1 MYENGLLPENT
12 LLYERGLEPVATSA
26 WPAPGEHALLGARDG
41 LLVVDLHGD
50 VDLATATPLREW
62 LDSVVAL
69 RAPAYVVDL
78 RRTTFIDSTGLNLV
92 LRFRRR
98 VRESEAGFAVVCAPR
113 TVRLLRAHGTLDVL
127 DPAPGLPEAASRIAG
142 R

>member
-1 MYENGLLPENT
+1 MHENSLLHD
-12 LLYERGLEPVATSA
+12 RSLEQVPIPA
-26 WPAPGEHALLGARDG
+26 WPAPGQHALLGARDG

-50 VDLATATPLREW
+50 LDLATATPLREW

-98 VRESEAGFAVVCAPR
+98 VREDEAGFAVVCAPR

-127 DPAPGLPEAASRIAG
+127 DPVPGLPEAASRIAG

>member
-1 MYENGLLPENT
+1 MHENSLLSENGLSHDKS
-12 LLYERGLEPVATSA
+12 LEPVPTSA

-50 VDLATATPLREW
+50 LDLATATPLREW

-98 VRESEAGFAVVCAPR
+98 VREGEAGFAVVCAPR

-127 DPAPGLPEAASRIAG
+127 DPVPGLPEAASRIAG

>member
-1 MYENGLLPENT
+1 MHENSLLPGNS
-12 LLYERGLEPVATSA
+12 LAPVPTTA
-26 WPAPGEHALLGARDG
+26 WPAPEPHALLGARDG

-50 VDLATATPLREW
+50 VDLANATPLRDW

-127 DPAPGLPEAASRIAG
+127 DPEPGLPEAASRIAG

>member
-1 MYENGLLPENT
+1 MHENSLLHDKS
-12 LLYERGLEPVATSA
+12 LEQVPIPA
-26 WPAPGEHALLGARDG
+26 WPAPGQHALLGARDG

-50 VDLATATPLREW
+50 LDLATATPLREW

-98 VRESEAGFAVVCAPR
+98 VLEFEAGFAVVCAPR

-127 DPAPGLPEAASRIAG
+127 DPVPGLPEAASRIAG

>member
-1 MYENGLLPENT
+1 MRENGLLPEKV
-12 LLYERGLEPVATSA
+12 LSYENGLERVPAPA
-26 WPAPGEHALLGARDG
+26 WPAPGEHALLGAPDG
-41 LLVVDLHGD
+41 LLVVDLQGD

-69 RAPAYVVDL
+69 SAPAYVVDL

-92 LRFRRR
+92 LRFSRR
-98 VRESEAGFAVVCAPR
+98 VLEREAGFAVVCAAR
-113 TVRLLRAHGTLDVL
+113 TVRLLRAHGTPDLL
-127 DPAPGLPEAASRIAG
+127 DPEPGLPEAASRIAG

>member
-1 MYENGLLPENT
+1 MRENGPE
-12 LLYERGLEPVATSA
+12 LVPAPA
-26 WPAPGEHALLGARDG
+26 WPAPGEHALLGAPDG

-69 RAPAYVVDL
+69 SAPAYVVDL

-92 LRFRRR
+92 LCFRRR
-98 VRESEAGFAVVCAPR
+98 VLEREAGFAVVCAAR
-113 TVRLLRAHGTLDVL
+113 TVRWTCSTRC
-127 DPAPGLPEAASRIAG
+127 PASRRRPPGSPGAEPQTRSAAIS
-142 R
+142 RYWKLPLR

>member
-1 MYENGLLPENT
+1 MRENS
-12 LLYERGLEPVATSA
+12 LEPVNVPA
-26 WPAPGEHALLGARDG
+26 WPAPGDHALLGARDG

-50 VDLATATPLREW
+50 IDLATVTALREW

-92 LRFRRR
+92 LRRRR
-98 VRESEAGFAVVCAPR
+98 RSAR
-113 TVRLLRAHGTLDVL
+113 T
-127 DPAPGLPEAASRIAG
+127 APGRG
-142 R
+142 RR

>member
-1 MYENGLLPENT
+1 MHENSLLPGNS
-12 LLYERGLEPVATSA
+12 LAPVPTAA
-26 WPAPGEHALLGARDG
+26 WPAPGAHALLGARDG

-50 VDLATATPLREW
+50 VDLANATPLRDW

-127 DPAPGLPEAASRIAG
+127 DPEPGLPEAASRIAG

>member
-12 LLYERGLEPVATSA
+12 LLYESGLDPVATPA

-127 DPAPGLPEAASRIAG
+127 DPAPGLPEAASRIAV

>member
-1 MYENGLLPENT
+1 MHENGLLPEKALVYDN
-12 LLYERGLEPVATSA
+12 GLERVPTPA
-26 WPAPGEHALLGARDG
+26 WPAPGEHALLGAPDG

-98 VRESEAGFAVVCAPR
+98 VLEREAGFAVVCAPR
-113 TVRLLRAHGTLDVL
+113 TVRLLRAHGTLDLL
-127 DPAPGLPEAASRIAG
+127 DPVPGLPEAASRIAG

>member
-1 MYENGLLPENT
+1 MHEHS
-12 LLYERGLEPVATSA
+12 LLYENALSYENDLEPMPTPA

-98 VRESEAGFAVVCAPR
+98 VLEREAGFAVVCAPR

>member
-1 MYENGLLPENT
+1 M
-12 LLYERGLEPVATSA
+12 
-26 WPAPGEHALLGARDG
+26 
-41 LLVVDLHGD
+41 
-50 VDLATATPLREW
+50 
-62 LDSVVAL
+62 
-69 RAPAYVVDL
+69 
-78 RRTTFIDSTGLNLV
+78 

-127 DPAPGLPEAASRIAG
+127 DPVPGLPEAASRMVG

>member
-1 MYENGLLPENT
+1 MHENSLLPGNS
-12 LLYERGLEPVATSA
+12 LAPVATA
-26 WPAPGEHALLGARDG
+26 TWPAPGAHALLGARDG

-50 VDLATATPLREW
+50 VDLASATPLRDW

-127 DPAPGLPEAASRIAG
+127 DPAPGLPEAASRMVG

>member
-1 MYENGLLPENT
+1 MHENSLLPENA
-12 LLYERGLEPVATSA
+12 LVYDNSLEPVPTPA
-26 WPAPGEHALLGARDG
+26 WPAPGQHALLGARDG

-50 VDLATATPLREW
+50 LDLATAGPLREW

-98 VRESEAGFAVVCAPR
+98 VREFEAGFAVVCAPR

-127 DPAPGLPEAASRIAG
+127 DPVPGLPEAASMIAG

>member
-1 MYENGLLPENT
+1 MSLT
-12 LLYERGLEPVATSA
+12 
-26 WPAPGEHALLGARDG
+26 PAEGAHDR
-41 LLVVDLHGD
+41 
-50 VDLATATPLREW
+50 APREPLRDW

-98 VRESEAGFAVVCAPR
+98 VRESETGFAVVCAPR

-127 DPAPGLPEAASRIAG
+127 DPVRGLQEAASRIAG

>member
-1 MYENGLLPENT
+1 MHENSLLNEDALVYDNS
-12 LLYERGLEPVATSA
+12 LEPVPTPA

-50 VDLATATPLREW
+50 LDLATAGPLREW

-78 RRTTFIDSTGLNLV
+78 RRTTFIDSTGLDLV

-127 DPAPGLPEAASRIAG
+127 DPVPGLPEAASMIAG

>member
-1 MYENGLLPENT
+1 MHKNGLLPENT
-12 LLYERGLEPVATSA
+12 LSYESGLEPVPTPA
-26 WPAPGEHALLGARDG
+26 WPAPGQHALLGARDG

-50 VDLATATPLREW
+50 LDLATATPLSAW

-78 RRTTFIDSTGLNLV
+78 RRTTFLDSTGLNLV

-98 VRESEAGFAVVCAPR
+98 VREFEAGFAVVCAPR
-113 TVRLLRAHGTLDVL
+113 TVRLLRAHGTLEVL